1 MENLYNINK
10 WLIIITLLLYF
21 TFWGGIM
28 AQIVLGAIQ
37 IIMSISI
44 MIHFTK
50 QLKIVKTLFIIY
62 VITTV
67 SIILLL
73 RIIFNKGNGGLEL
86 AFLWILLTMLL
97 AIFHLYITYKIHK
110 S

>member
-73 RIIFNKGNGGLEL
+73 RIISNKGNGGLEL